1 LELIDNWPVPLG
13 GLVYARRVPS
23 GFGRGNLNFRAFR
36 RVDGPA
42 IDRVEM
48 SIFGVERRQR
58 LTCGQ
63 DAEALGIRPTPT
75 ARLPPEKRHKS
86 YFRSKQRLS
95 AHYLLM

>member
-1 LELIDNWPVPLG
+1 
-13 GLVYARRVPS
+13 
-23 GFGRGNLNFRAFR
+23 
-36 RVDGPA
+36 
-42 IDRVEM
+42 M

-58 LTCGQ
+58 LACGQ
-63 DAEALGIRPTPT
+63 DAEALGIHPTPT